1 MSFRKRILIYSVLS
15 LYLKNIRVFRKDEK
29 ISMKSSY
36 LSFSEQ
42 SHVLETRSKT
52 GKQISISEALQASRA
67 PFVWPLPAS
76 SGIPPKKNVLHD
88 GYNVA
93 QLAYAKTLKEI
104 WLHQKGAEGKEDR
117 SLKDIIPP
125 LRIIR
130 LDETDSWQR
139 GRTSL
144 IAADVCGNKGYVK
157 NKEGEYWEKIGELFI
172 ENICEL
178 LDIDLDILWQPVN
191 MTRGYKGKGC
201 IAEYIIAQLNL
212 LKEASQSDE
221 MKNSAVI
228 VGIARALAQLIG
240 DVGAENRIA
249 RQINKRL
256 YLQRF
261 PESKLVS
268 ALARSNPLLKF
279 LHNELNLHD
288 TAVLIIRR
296 ANRAEI
302 GHVEMWELLKK
313 KLLIELKSLSPD
325 MYATSD
331 GESFD
336 KTHSFGMYNSEF
348 MGSTLVDGEL
358 SHDADSGIN
367 EVKIEIEQ
375 IGDAFP
381 AFCVLTDNYAIREA
395 QKHDEEMMGQNPLEL
410 KEYMRSALAQWHRKK
425 EQDGMHSALEEQ
437 SRVEDPDEMIE
448 RLVGMLEQADIT
460 ILRKA
465 ENMIQYNDLAEKSF
479 RPGFIPHFISMERL
493 LHLDESAVPEEGT
506 TTREGDDSLSFYP
519 LLLSTHKYGKY
530 YPLFRSFKDHV
541 YGGNLWMKAKGP
553 VFAALDYD
561 RLGLHGF
568 RDAYEGNPAYGDV
581 VFVLDKSQ
589 LEGSVIYTNK
599 CTGRS
604 YTNLRA
610 FFYDLLL
617 PYSTDVYGRPFS
629 DKELLTDM
637 FETSTK
643 KKEKMNGCMKYLE
656 VQIYKDV
663 PINRTYVKEVI
674 FNGSVCDIHRQ
685 AIIDQIR
692 GVDSENDDEAPPPP
706 MKVCTMAGVDAFL
719 TLFRELGVEE
729 ACVFRTALIY
739 IRRNFSK
746 EEFKKDLLNKY
757 KDIDSRLYGEA
768 IEAAYEQL
776 KTDWNDA
783 LVTLEEV

>member
-1 MSFRKRILIYSVLS
+1 
-15 LYLKNIRVFRKDEK
+15 
-29 ISMKSSY
+29 MKSSY

-52 GKQISISEALQASRA
+52 GKQISIVEALQASRA
-67 PFVWPLPAS
+67 PFVWPLPAN

-88 GYNVA
+88 RHNVA

-104 WLHQKGAEGKEDR
+104 WLHRKGAEGKEDR
-117 SLKDIIPP
+117 SAKCIIPS
-125 LRIIR
+125 LQIIR
-130 LDETDSWQR
+130 LNEADYWQR
-139 GRTSL
+139 GRTFL
-144 IAADVCGNKGYVK
+144 IAADFCGEKGYVK
-157 NKEGEYWEKIGELFI
+157 NKEGKYWEKIEELFI
-172 ENICEL
+172 ESICGL
-178 LDIDLDILWQPVN
+178 LGIDLGILWQPVN
-191 MTRGYKGKGC
+191 MASGYKGKGC

-212 LKEASQSDE
+212 LKQAGASDE
-221 MKNSAVI
+221 VKNSTVI

-249 RQINKRL
+249 RQVNELL
-256 YLQRF
+256 YSRSF
-261 PESKLVS
+261 PERKLIS

-296 ANRAEI
+296 ANRAEM
-302 GHVEMWELLKK
+302 GHVQMWELLKD

-325 MYATSD
+325 MYATPD
-331 GESFD
+331 GISFD

-358 SHDADSGIN
+358 SPDADSGIN
-367 EVKIEIEQ
+367 RVKIKIEQ
-375 IGDAFP
+375 IGDKFP
-381 AFCVLTDNYAIREA
+381 AFCVPTDNYAIKEA
-395 QKHDEEMMGQNPLEL
+395 QKHDEEMMGLDRSEL
-410 KEYMRSALAQWHRKK
+410 KEHMRSAL
-425 EQDGMHSALEEQ
+425 EERQ
-437 SRVEDPDEMIE
+437 RVEEPDEMIE

-465 ENMIQYNDLAEKSF
+465 ENMIQYNDLAKKSF

-493 LHLDESAVPEEGT
+493 LQLDEPVSPEEGT
-506 TTREGDDSLSFYP
+506 TTREGDDSLSFNP
-519 LLLSTHKYGKY
+519 LLPSTHRYGKY

-568 RDAYEGNPAYGDV
+568 KDAYEGNPAYGDV

-589 LEGSVIYTNK
+589 LGGSVIYTNK

-617 PYSTDVYGRPFS
+617 PTSTNVYGKRFS

-643 KKEKMNGCMKYLE
+643 KEEKMNGSMKYLE

-692 GVDSENDDEAPPPP
+692 RVDGENDDEAPPIKRYAMP
-706 MKVCTMAGVDAFL
+706 AVDVFS
-719 TLFRELGVEE
+719 TFFSGLGVNVASVFKM
-729 ACVFRTALIY
+729 ACMF
-739 IRRNFSK
+739 IRGGILK
-746 EEFKKDLLNKY
+746 EKFKKEVLDKY
-757 KDIDSRLYGEA
+757 KDIDSQLYGEA
-768 IEAAYEQL
+768 IEDAYEQL

-783 LVTLEEV
+783 LVTLKEI

>member
-1 MSFRKRILIYSVLS
+1 MQCFMSFRKKILICSALS
-15 LYLKNIRVFRKDEK
+15 LYLKNIGVFRKDGK

-52 GKQISISEALQASRA
+52 GKQLSIAEALQASRA
-67 PFVWPLPAS
+67 PFVWPLPAD
-76 SGIPPKKNVLHD
+76 SGIPSKKNILQN
-88 GYNVA
+88 GYSVA

-104 WLHQKGAEGKEDR
+104 WLHKKIAEGKEDR
-117 SLKDIIPP
+117 SLKDIIPS
-125 LRIIR
+125 RQIIR
-130 LDETDSWQR
+130 LDEADSWQR

-144 IAADVCGNKGYVK
+144 IAADFCGKKGYVK
-157 NKEGEYWEKIGELFI
+157 NKEGEYWEKIEEQFI
-172 ENICEL
+172 ESICEL
-178 LDIDLDILWQPVN
+178 LGIDLDILWQPVN
-191 MTRGYKGKGC
+191 MAGGRKGEGS

-212 LKEASQSDE
+212 LKQADESDE
-221 MKNSAVI
+221 VKNSTVI

-249 RQINKRL
+249 RRINDLL
-256 YLQRF
+256 YKKNY
-261 PESKLVS
+261 PESKLVN

-296 ANRAEI
+296 ANRSEK
-302 GHVEMWELLKK
+302 GHAQMWELLKK

-325 MYATSD
+325 MYATMK
-331 GESFD
+331 GGRFD
-336 KTHSFGMYNSEF
+336 MTHSFGMYNSEF
-348 MGSTLVDGEL
+348 MRSALVDGEL
-358 SHDADSGIN
+358 SADADNEIN
-367 EVKIEIEQ
+367 KVKTEIER
-375 IGDAFP
+375 IGNALP
-381 AFCVLTDNYAIREA
+381 SFCVPTDNYAIKEA
-395 QKHDEEMMGQNPLEL
+395 QKHDEEMMEQKRSVLE
-410 KEYMRSALAQWHRKK
+410 ERMT
-425 EQDGMHSALEEQ
+425 SALEKQGREGG
-437 SRVEDPDEMIE
+437 SGDMIE
-448 RLVGMLEQADIT
+448 RLVTMLEQADIT

-465 ENMIQYNDLAEKSF
+465 ENMIQYNDLAKKSF

-493 LHLDESAVPEEGT
+493 LHLDESASPEEGT
-506 TTREGDDSLSFYP
+506 TTREGDDSFSFYP
-519 LLLSTHKYGKY
+519 LLPSDHKYGRH

-553 VFAALDYD
+553 VFAGLDYD

-568 RDAYEGNPAYGDV
+568 RSAFEGNPEYGDV
-581 VFVLDKSQ
+581 VFVLDKTQ

-617 PYSTDVYGRPFS
+617 PASKDVYGSQFS
-629 DKELLTDM
+629 DEDLLTDM
-637 FETSTK
+637 LQTSTK
-643 KKEKMNGCMKYLE
+643 EKEKMNGTMKYLE

-674 FNGSVCDIHRQ
+674 FNGSVCDMDRQ
-685 AIIDQIR
+685 AIINQIR
-692 GVDSENDDEAPPPP
+692 GIDGQNDDEAPPIKRYA
-706 MKVCTMAGVDAFL
+706 MQAVDTFSTFFSGL
-719 TLFRELGVEE
+719 EVEVNV
-729 ACVFRTALIY
+729 AWVFRMARVFIQNG
-739 IRRNFSK
+739 IPKENFRK
-746 EEFKKDLLNKY
+746 EFLNKY
-757 KDIDSRLYGEA
+757 EDVDLQFHGA